1 MKFVFAPDSFKGTL
15 SAAQI
20 CDILEEAARRHYGNG
35 VQIQRVPLA
44 DGGEGTVDA
53 LLLACGGEKRFVRV
67 QGPYGEETEAG
78 YGVLA
83 DAQGGAAVME
93 MAAASGIAITRRREP
108 MEASSAGTG
117 ELLAHILDSGVR
129 RVLVGIGGS
138 ATNDGGAGFLHALG
152 ARFFDAQGKA
162 IVPKGGNLEQIA
174 RAELSGLH
182 PGLAGAQIEVICDVT
197 NPLCGPEG
205 ATTIYGPQKGAN
217 ARTIP
222 LLEAGLRSFAAVLQR
237 ALGRDISSFPGAGAA
252 GGVGMA
258 LGGVLGARMRSG
270 VDAVL
275 EYAGFDRMLAGA
287 NLCITGEGRLDG
299 QSVRYG
305 KAISGVAQRCAQ
317 NGVPLAVIAGGL
329 GEGAHGIYAICPC
342 ALMVTPDSPM
352 PLEQALDNADRLMR
366 DAADRLM
373 RTLRLGAQ
381 VGL

>member
-53 LLLACGGEKRFVRV
+53 LLLACRGEKRFVRV
-67 QGPYGEETEAG
+67 QGPYGKETEAG
-78 YGVLA
+78 YGVLV
-83 DAQGGAAVME
+83 DAQGGAVVME
-93 MAAASGIAITRRREP
+93 MAAASGIGITRRREP
-108 MEASSAGTG
+108 MEASSVGTG
-117 ELLAHILDSGVR
+117 ELLAHILDNGAR

-152 ARFFDAQGKA
+152 ARFFDSQGNV

-174 RAELSGLH
+174 RAELSRLH

-205 ATTIYGPQKGAN
+205 ATAIYGPQKGAT
-217 ARTIP
+217 AQTMP

-252 GGVGMA
+252 GGMGMA
-258 LGGVLGARMRSG
+258 LGGVLGARMRPG

-275 EYAGFDRMLAGA
+275 EYAGFDRILAGA

-317 NGVPLAVIAGGL
+317 NGVPLAVIAGSL
-329 GEGAHGIYAICPC
+329 GEGAHGIYTICPC
-342 ALMVTPDSPM
+342 ALMVTPDGPM